1 MNLITFCDIK
11 LFTEFV
17 KKGFVSRRSKVTGNA
32 CDRREKARNIKK
44 TTIKERDSR
53 SYKEKV

>member
-11 LFTEFV
+11 LFAEFL

-32 CDRREKARNIKK
+32 CDRTEKARNKKK
-44 TTIKERDSR
+44 TTIKERDNR
-53 SYKEKV
+53 SYMEKV